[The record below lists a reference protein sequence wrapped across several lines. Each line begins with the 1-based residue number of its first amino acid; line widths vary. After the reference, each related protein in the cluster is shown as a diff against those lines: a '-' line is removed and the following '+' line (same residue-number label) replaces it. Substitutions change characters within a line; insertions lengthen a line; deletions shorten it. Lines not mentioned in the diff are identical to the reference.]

1 MEPFSAEGGLIGVP
15 MGTISRKDIF
25 RSVQHL
31 CRASEYAGHK
41 QTVGDQQIFKLSHTC
56 AAYVHS
62 ETRPAQQNKKRVSR
76 SQVRGDSVF
85 LYLEQ
90 GFHHPTGDQGLPPS
104 VVTSQVVEEGEQRRG
119 KLVRVRLHQRV

>member
-41 QTVGDQQIFKLSHTC
+41 QTLWAINRSSNCHT
-56 AAYVHS
+56 
-62 ETRPAQQNKKRVSR
+62 PAQHTYIVKPGQLSRIKK
-76 SQVRGDSVF
+76 G
-85 LYLEQ
+85 
-90 GFHHPTGDQGLPPS
+90 
-104 VVTSQVVEEGEQRRG
+104 
-119 KLVRVRLHQRV
+119 